1 MQVESI
7 SFFDIYKSP
16 EVPEKP
22 KKRKERINT
31 SLSIDDFIEA
41 RYTGRSSGGFIHNHH
56 YIVKL
61 QPRTGDD
68 SMCTVKC
75 IEDVT
80 TGIETDQY
88 MHFSNSSSANKF
100 FEAI

>member
-1 MQVESI
+1 MSVQTV
-7 SFFDIYKSP
+7 SFFDIYRSP
-16 EVPEKP
+16 DIQENP
-22 KKRKERINT
+22 KKQKERVNT
-31 SLSIDDFIEA
+31 SLSNDDFIEA
-41 RYTGRSSGGFIHNHH
+41 RYTGRSSGGFIHNHR

-61 QPRTGDD
+61 QPHTGDD
-68 SMCTVKC
+68 SRCTVKC

-100 FEAI
+100 FEAM